1 MKTSPWNDQT
11 VLVGWKSRLILSG
24 LLLGSL
30 LASSPLAAT
39 EEDNFQMNA
48 LFNPSQAQLRAEER
62 GHIMI
67 YDNLDSEDVER
78 ALDEQ
83 YQRIENMMFTRIR
96 HTAPDGAVRV
106 EDDGC

>member
-1 MKTSPWNDQT
+1 MKTLKLHRHAVTHNSETRCSPC
-11 VLVGWKSRLILSG
+11 V
-24 LLLGSL
+24 LLLSFILTSIPLGSS
-30 LASSPLAAT
+30 A
-39 EEDNFQMNA
+39 EDRFQMNA

-78 ALDEQ
+78 ALDQQ
-83 YQRIENMMFTRIR
+83 YERIENMMFTRIR
-96 HTAPDGAVRV
+96 HSAPDGAVSV